1 MKESSEKKSLEQLK
15 AEAEQAQKAY
25 NDAKKEIA
33 RKEAEEAERKKEE
46 LAAEKNK
53 RKEEIK
59 DAENHC
65 RNLIK
70 QYIKDYGS
78 YDATYSYDDEDDNL
92 INFLF
97 GSKPWRFFL

>member
-1 MKESSEKKSLEQLK
+1 MKTNENKTLEQLK
-15 AEAEQAQKAY
+15 AELEQAQQAF
-25 NDAKKEIA
+25 DIAKKLAEQ
-33 RKEAEEAERKKEE
+33 KEKEEAERKKAE

-59 DAENHC
+59 EAENHY
-65 RNLIK
+65 RALVK
-70 QYIKDYGS
+70 QFIKDYGS
-78 YDATYSYDDEDDNL
+78 YDATYSYDDEDDNP